1 MCRTTMAIVF
11 CVLSWSA
18 GAQEKP
24 ARSAPLPTD
33 SSTVLPEAGTAGQAS
48 SGTPAPA
55 AMMNRYLLRQVELAH
70 GTWLAEYA
78 KRKTADEIA
87 AYQARLRAKFVEAI
101 GGLPE
106 RTPLEAQ
113 VVGSLERDGY
123 RVEKVIFQSQPRH
136 FVTAA
141 LFLPDSQRH
150 KPPWPGVLV
159 PCGHSANGKAIDAY
173 QRTCALGALNGLA
186 VLIFD
191 PPDQGE
197 RGQLLDAAG
206 KPRLN
211 GVPGHNMIGAGSML
225 LGRNTARYEIWDGM
239 RALDYLASRPDVDP
253 RRLGCTGNSGG
264 GTQTAYLMALDER
277 IAAAAP
283 ACYICSL
290 SGRLLRSNGAQDAE
304 QNIFGQLAFG
314 MDHADYVMMRAPKP
328 TLLCTATRD
337 FFNIEDTWA
346 SFRAAQRLYARLGA
360 GERMCLVET
369 DEEHGFSIRLREAAV
384 RWMLRWLCRRDEE
397 IVEPAGLKV
406 LTDAEIQCTPRG
418 QVMLLDGAR
427 SVYDLNRDCAA
438 ALADKRKELWAK
450 TPREQ
455 VLQRVRALAGIRR
468 LTELPKAEVRK
479 AGTLQRKGC
488 RVEKLVLTPEEGIV
502 LPALWFLPEPGPAK
516 GTVVCVHQDGKRA
529 AAAEGGVVEKLVS
542 TGHAVL
548 AVDLRGSGETQQGP
562 QKYFNP
568 ALHGPDGQDFYIAYL
583 LGRTYV
589 GMRTEDLLAAARWI
603 TEQPGWDKAAGLQ
616 LLAVGQA
623 GIPALHAAALEPE
636 LFRAVRL
643 VRPLVSWSNVVELG
657 YQSTPYTSLVHGALT
672 TYDLPDLRAALAD
685 KLTVEEPLDAL
696 GRPAPTPER

>member
-1 MCRTTMAIVF
+1 MRRTAILMVLCAF
-11 CVLSWSA
+11 SQCV
-18 GAQEKP
+18 GALEK
-24 ARSAPLPTD
+24 SAPVPWA
-33 SSTVLPEAGTAGQAS
+33 SVLPEAGVE
-48 SGTPAPA
+48 APA
-55 AMMNRYLLRQVELAH
+55 AMMNRCLLRQVELAH
-70 GTWLAEYA
+70 VRWLAEYEQ
-78 KRKTADEIA
+78 RKTAGEVA
-87 AYQARLRAKFVEAI
+87 AYQARLRAKFLEAL

-113 VVGSLERDGY
+113 VAGALERDGY
-123 RVEKVIFQSQPRH
+123 RVEKIVFQSQPRH

-141 LFLPDSQRH
+141 LFLPEPQRH

-159 PCGHSANGKAIDAY
+159 PCGHSDNGKALDNY
-173 QRTCALGALNGLA
+173 QRVCALAALNGLA
-186 VLIFD
+186 ALIFD

-197 RGQLLDAAG
+197 RAQLLDAAG
-206 KPRLN
+206 KPRLA

-225 LGRNTARYEIWDGM
+225 LGRNTARYEVWDGM

-253 RRLGCTGNSGG
+253 QRLGCTGNSGG

-277 IAAAAP
+277 IGVAAP
-283 ACYICSL
+283 SCYLCSL
-290 SGRLLRSNGAQDAE
+290 SGRLLKSNGAQDAE

-314 MDHADYVMMRAPKP
+314 MDHADYMMMRAPKP

-346 SFRAAQRLYARLGA
+346 SFRLAQRLYARLGA

-369 DEEHGFSIRLREAAV
+369 DAEHGFSIRLREAAV

-397 IVEPAGLKV
+397 IAEPAGLKV
-406 LTDAEIQCTPRG
+406 PSDAEIQCTPRG

-438 ALADKRKELWAK
+438 ALAVQRKELWAK
-450 TPREQ
+450 TPRAQ
-455 VLQRVRALAGIRR
+455 LLSRVRALAGVRAMGD
-468 LTELPKAEVRK
+468 LPKLEVRK
-479 AGTLQRKGC
+479 AAALQRQGC
-488 RVEKLVLTPEEGIV
+488 RVEKLVLAPEEGIV
-502 LPALWFLPEPGPAK
+502 LPALWLQPEPGPAK
-516 GTVVCVHQDGKRA
+516 GAVLLAHQDGKQA
-529 AAAEGGVVEKLVS
+529 AAGEGGLIEQLVS

-548 AVDLRGSGETQQGP
+548 AVDLRGSGETQQAP

-589 GMRTEDLLAAARWI
+589 GMRTEDLLAAARWV
-603 TEQPGWDKAAGLQ
+603 TEQPGWDKTAGLQ

-623 GIPALHAAALEPE
+623 CIPALHAAALEPL
-636 LFRAVRL
+636 LFHTVKL

-672 TYDLPDLRAALAD
+672 AYDLPDLRSALAD

-696 GRPAPTPER
+696 GRPAAAREP